1 MRTISK
7 FSSCDLK
14 TGLVD
19 RRSIASVRPLLIME
33 VVVATSLN
41 EMGRLSKLL
50 CWFLKELK
58 EHNIYLG

>member
-14 TGLVD
+14 TGLAF
-19 RRSIASVRPLLIME
+19 RRSTASESPTFMTV

-41 EMGRLSKLL
+41 EIGRLSRLEFG
-50 CWFLKELK
+50 FLRTQNE
-58 EHNIYLG
+58 